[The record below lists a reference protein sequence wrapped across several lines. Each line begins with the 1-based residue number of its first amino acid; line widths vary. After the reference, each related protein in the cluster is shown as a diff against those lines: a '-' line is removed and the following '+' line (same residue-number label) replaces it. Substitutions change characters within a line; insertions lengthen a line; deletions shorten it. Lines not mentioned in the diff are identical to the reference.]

1 MSTLRDRLESATRA
15 LSEVSES
22 PRTDAEYL
30 LAHALGI
37 SRGALLARLDDPVE
51 PACFDELL
59 TRRLAHEPVPY
70 ILGEWEFFSLE
81 LAVRAP
87 MLVPRPE
94 TEHLVEVVLEHI
106 GDRPARVLELGTGT
120 GCVAVAIA
128 KNAPECTVVA
138 SDINPDAIALARSNA
153 VRHGLESRIQF
164 RQGDLFD
171 VIPADA
177 PPFDVI
183 CSNPPYVEDEDYPNL
198 SPDIRLFE
206 DSRALIAGPDGLA
219 IIRTIIDGAPER
231 LVPGGLLALEM
242 GLGQYAMVRGL
253 LLDAGFDAPEVRR
266 DLAGIERIAYARKP
280 AP

>member
-1 MSTLRDRLESATRA
+1 MAALGERLDSATRA

-37 SRGALLARLDDPVE
+37 SRGTLLARLNETVE
-51 PACFDELL
+51 PAGFDDLL
-59 TRRLAHEPVPY
+59 KRRLAHEPVPY

-81 LAVRAP
+81 LEVRAP

-106 GDRPARVLELGTGT
+106 GDHPARVLELGTGT

-128 KNAPECTVVA
+128 QNAPNCNVVA
-138 SDINPDAIALARSNA
+138 TDINPDAIALARRNA
-153 VRHGLESRIQF
+153 ARHGLESRIEL
-164 RQGDLFD
+164 RQGDLFE
-171 VIPADA
+171 VIPGNA

-183 CSNPPYVEDEDYPNL
+183 CSNPPYVEEGDYANL

-206 DSRALIAGPDGLA
+206 DPRAFIAGPDGLDL
-219 IIRTIIDGAPER
+219 IRRIIDGAPKR

-242 GLGQYAMVRGL
+242 GLGQYAMVRSL
-253 LLDAGFDAPEVRR
+253 LLDAGFDTPGVRR

-280 AP
+280 AQ